1 MSLKILELFSGTG
14 SIGKPFRKRGHE
26 VIAVDVDGRFG
37 CEIQDDILQFAYVK
51 LPWVPDII
59 WASPPCTEYSRA
71 KTTGVRNLVLAD
83 KLVAKFIEIR
93 NHFLELN
100 PSMLWFC
107 EMVRQLCFGRGMLQ
121 KHFGLE

>member
-1 MSLKILELFSGTG
+1 MLELFSGTG
-14 SIGKPFRKRGHE
+14 SIGKPFRANGHE

-51 LPWVPDII
+51 LPWIPDII

-71 KTTGVRNLVLAD
+71 KTTGVRNLELAD
-83 KLVAKFIEIR
+83 RLVAKFIEIR
-93 NHFLELN
+93 DYFLKKI
-100 PSMLWFC
+100 PQCFGFVK
-107 EMVRQLCFGRGMLQ
+107 MVRQLCFGRGMLQ

>member
-1 MSLKILELFSGTG
+1 MLELFSGTG
-14 SIGKPFRKRGHE
+14 SIGKPFKKNGHE

-71 KTTGVRNLVLAD
+71 KTTGPARNLELAD
-83 KLVAKFIEIR
+83 RLVAKFITES
-93 NHFLELN
+93 FYALVL
-100 PSMLWFC
+100 
-107 EMVRQLCFGRGMLQ
+107 
-121 KHFGLE
+121 